1 MILKTNSVFDTL
13 LNDLMED
20 GNLHKWNRP
29 HPNEYFNRKMKVEDD
44 VLSMKFDVP
53 GLSKKDISVKVE
65 DNILSIT
72 GENDSRTF
80 NKSYKISDDWDVT
93 KTSAET
99 KDGVLTI
106 SIPKL
111 EEKKAKVI
119 EVKVK

>member
-1 MILKTNSVFDTL
+1 MIFKTTEQLV
-13 LNDLMED
+13 NDLLRD
-20 GNLHKWNRP
+20 GNLHMWNRP
-29 HPNEYFNRKMKVEDD
+29 HPSDYFNRNMKIEDD
-44 VLSMKFDVP
+44 VLSMEFDVP

-65 DNILSIT
+65 DNILSIA

-80 NKSYKISDDWDVT
+80 NKSYKISEDWDVS

-99 KDGVLTI
+99 NDGVLTI

>member
-1 MILKTNSVFDTL
+1 MIFKTNSAFDTL

-29 HPNEYFNRKMKVEDD
+29 HPNEYFNRNMKLEDD
-44 VLSMKFDVP
+44 VLSIEFDVP
-53 GLSKKDISVKVE
+53 GLSKKDISVTIKENV
-65 DNILSIT
+65 LSII

-80 NKSYKISDDWDVT
+80 NKSYKISEDLDVS
-93 KTSAET
+93 KTTAET

>member
-1 MILKTNSVFDTL
+1 MILKTTEQLVNELFTK
-13 LNDLMED
+13 
-20 GNLHKWNRP
+20 GNLQQWNRP
-29 HPNEYFNRKMKVEDD
+29 HPSDYFNRNMKIEDN
-44 VLSMKFDVP
+44 VLSMEFDVP

-65 DNILSIT
+65 DNILSIV

-80 NKSYKISDDWDVT
+80 NKSYKISEDWDIT

-111 EEKKAKVI
+111 EEKKSKVI